1 MSNPIV
7 KFDKVTKRFGTFEV
21 LRGLDFEVQQGEKV
35 TIIGPS
41 GSGKSTVLRVL
52 MTLEPIQEGVVYVG
66 NEPLWHEKNGN
77 GELKPASE
85 KHLSSMRNQMGMVF
99 QSFNLFP
106 HMSVRRN
113 ITEAPINVLKLSKK
127 EASDRAEELLD
138 MVGLADQADKYPTQ
152 LSGGQQQRVGIARA
166 LAMRPKVMLFDEP
179 TSALDPELVGEVLG
193 VIRRLAT
200 EHDLTML
207 LVTHE
212 MEFARQVSDKVC
224 FFDQGRIL
232 ESGAPDE
239 IFTAPK
245 EQRTREFLHAVLHPN
260 E

>member
-7 KFDKVTKRFGTFEV
+7 KFDNVTKRFGDFEV
-21 LRGLDFEVQQGEKV
+21 LRDLNFEVEQGEKV

-66 NEPLWHEKNGN
+66 DSPLWHEPNGS
-77 GELKPASE
+77 GELAPASE
-85 KHLSSMRNQMGMVF
+85 KHLRSMRNQMGMVF

-106 HMSVRRN
+106 HMTVLRN

-127 EASDRAEELLD
+127 EAKDRAEELLD
-138 MVGLADQADKYPTQ
+138 MVGLADQANKYPTQ

-193 VIRRLAT
+193 VIRSLAT

-212 MEFARQVSDKVC
+212 MQFAQQISDKVC
-224 FFDQGRIL
+224 FFDQGNIR
-232 ESGAPDE
+232 ESGPPEE
-239 IFTAPK
+239 IFTNPK

>member
-1 MSNPIV
+1 MSKPIV
-7 KFDKVTKRFGTFEV
+7 KFDQVTKRFGDFEV
-21 LRGLDFEVQQGEKV
+21 LRGLDFDVQQGEKV

-66 NEPLWHEKNGN
+66 DKPLWHEPGPKGD
-77 GELKPASE
+77 LVPASE
-85 KHLSSMRNQMGMVF
+85 KYLRSMRNQMGMVF

-113 ITEAPINVLKLSKK
+113 ITEAPINVLGLSKK
-127 EASDRAEELLD
+127 EASERANELLD
-138 MVGLADQADKYPTQ
+138 MVGLSEQADKYPTQ

-166 LAMRPKVMLFDEP
+166 LAMRPQVMLFDEP

-232 ESGAPDE
+232 ESGTPDQ
-239 IFTAPK
+239 IFSQPK
-245 EQRTREFLHAVLHPN
+245 EERTQQFLHAVLHPN
-260 E
+260 G